1 MYGVGSGQEYGA
13 MEAPCSGPPL
23 VPGRALGQSLQSRE
37 KVSPMNDEPAVQARM
52 IVKSFGD
59 LSVLSGLDLEVERGS
74 VYGLVGRNGAGKTTL
89 FRILMGLE
97 GTEDGEARVL
107 GKNSFTLDH
116 RDFSRIGYQAHGM
129 TLFPAM
135 SLSEHADYFSPGYR
149 TWDAG
154 RARSLADRLEVS
166 WSAPAG
172 KLSTGDRQKAG
183 LVLALAHRPE
193 LLVLDEPA
201 ATLDAVVRRA
211 ILEVLIDHVA
221 EGEATILVATHVLTD
236 LERLADK
243 VGFLIGGKIILEKPL
258 DRLKETVVKLR
269 LTFPDRIPEGF
280 KVPHELCREGTGRD
294 LAVTVSE
301 PDEAFLAGLDPGID
315 REVIPLGLEEIFI
328 AVTTH
333 WADQGPEEA
342 SHD

>member
-1 MYGVGSGQEYGA
+1 MDPTG
-13 MEAPCSGPPL
+13 SGPPRAPGGA
-23 VPGRALGQSLQSRE
+23 PGRSWQSRE
-37 KVSPMNDEPAVQARM
+37 KVLSMNVEPAVQARK

-89 FRILMGLE
+89 FRILVGLE
-97 GTEDGEARVL
+97 GSDSGEARVL
-107 GKNSFTLDH
+107 GKSSFSLDH

-129 TLFPAM
+129 ALFPAM
-135 SLSEHADYFSPGYR
+135 SLAEHARYFSPGYPG
-149 TWDAG
+149 WDAG
-154 RARSLADRLEVS
+154 RARALADRLEVS

-172 KLSTGDRQKAG
+172 KLSAGDRQKAC

-201 ATLDAVVRRA
+201 ATLDAVVRRT

-221 EGEATILVATHVLTD
+221 EGETTILVATHVLTD

-243 VGFLIGGKIILEKPL
+243 IGFLSGGKIILEMPL

-280 KVPHELCREGTGRD
+280 KVPKELCREETGRD

-315 REVIPLGLEEIFI
+315 REVIPLGLEDIFV

-333 WADQGPEEA
+333 WAGIQSKEA
-342 SHD
+342 RHE